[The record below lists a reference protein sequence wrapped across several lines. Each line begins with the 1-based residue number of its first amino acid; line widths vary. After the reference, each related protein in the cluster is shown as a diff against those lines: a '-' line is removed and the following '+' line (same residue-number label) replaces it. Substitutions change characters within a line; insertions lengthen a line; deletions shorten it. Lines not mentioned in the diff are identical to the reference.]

1 MHLST
6 ESFRVKLDREVFLSE
21 AKLIQESPTLFVMVF
36 DLDALLNYFVN
47 IGFLVLLVIIV
58 GRNCMFK
65 LIPSG
70 SPDLIIGTLIALLAR
85 IHLGNIFKL

>member
-1 MHLST
+1 M
-6 ESFRVKLDREVFLSE
+6 
-21 AKLIQESPTLFVMVF
+21 LFVMVS

-47 IGFLVLLVIIV
+47 IGFLVLLVITV
-58 GRNCMFK
+58 GLNCMFK

-85 IHLGNIFKL
+85 IHLQNIFKL